1 MTRVPDA
8 VQRVFET
15 IRRKPDV
22 KFWTGAQILDWYL
35 AESQRR
41 RGAAPSAVRLIH

>member
-1 MTRVPDA
+1 MTRVADA

-35 AESQRR
+35 AEGPKRR
-41 RGAAPSAVRLIH
+41 AKRPLPRHG

>member
-8 VQRVFET
+8 VQRLFGT

-22 KFWTGAQILDWYL
+22 KFWTGAQTLDWYS
-35 AESQRR
+35 AEGQRR
-41 RGAAPSAVRLIH
+41 RGAALPPYG